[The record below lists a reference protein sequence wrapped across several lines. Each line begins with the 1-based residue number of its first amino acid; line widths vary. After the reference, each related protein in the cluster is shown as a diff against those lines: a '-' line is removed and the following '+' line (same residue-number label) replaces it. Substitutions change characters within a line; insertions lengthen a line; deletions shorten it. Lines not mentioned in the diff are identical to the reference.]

1 MKIKTSLLFKLIE
14 MGELKGFMGVR
25 ELSRPSVCDTEQR
38 ASDCALEHRRRRGK
52 GGTKSG
58 EGAQERTGKSGGR
71 KEAAGGSPSRKHIGD
86 SGLKKSE

>member
-1 MKIKTSLLFKLIE
+1 M
-14 MGELKGFMGVR
+14 
-25 ELSRPSVCDTEQR
+25 
-38 ASDCALEHRRRRGK
+38 DCALEHRRRRGK
-52 GGTKSG
+52 GGSKSG